1 MRWDALFA
9 DLESQFE
16 ALQEGDLYGEVAD
29 RVRAEVGKITVLDR
43 LRGAV
48 DTVVR
53 VELIDAEPVH
63 GTLTRVGKD
72 CLLIETERY
81 EEWLIPVA
89 ALVAVHRL
97 GPWAEPA
104 SGAVEGSS
112 GSPTCCGGSRATAH
126 RSRCSVAAADRS
138 PARSTGSEPTSSSSP
153 SIPWTLP
160 AAGPRS
166 TTSAWSPP
174 RPSAPSAA
182 AEPTASGRQRSVRS
196 PGRAAITPDRFHD

>member
-53 VELIDAEPVH
+53 VELIDADPVH

-104 SGAVEGSS
+104 VGAVEGKL
-112 GSPTCCGGSRATAH
+112 GLAH
-126 RSRCSVAAADRS
+126 LLRGIARDRS
-138 PARSTGSEPTSSSSP
+138 PVTLFCSGGGPVTGTIDRVGADFLELAEHALDAPRRRSEVYNQRLVPTQA
-153 SIPWTLP
+153 L
-160 AAGPRS
+160 
-166 TTSAWSPP
+166 
-174 RPSAPSAA
+174 
-182 AEPTASGRQRSVRS
+182 
-196 PGRAAITPDRFHD
+196 RALRRR

>member
-29 RVRAEVGKITVLDR
+29 RVRAEVAKFTVLDR

-53 VELIDAEPVH
+53 VELIDAAPVH

-104 SGAVEGSS
+104 VGAVEGKL
-112 GSPTCCGGSRATAH
+112 GLAH
-126 RSRCSVAAADRS
+126 LLRGIARDRS
-138 PARSTGSEPTSSSSP
+138 PVTLFCGGGGPVTGTIDRVGADFLEIAEHPLDAPRRRTEVYNVRLVPTQA
-153 SIPWTLP
+153 LR
-160 AAGPRS
+160 A
-166 TTSAWSPP
+166 
-174 RPSAPSAA
+174 
-182 AEPTASGRQRSVRS
+182 VR
-196 PGRAAITPDRFHD
+196 RR

>member
-9 DLESQFE
+9 DLESQFD

-29 RVRAEVGKITVLDR
+29 RIRTEVGKITVLDR

-53 VELIDAEPVH
+53 VELRNAEPVQ
-63 GTLTRVGKD
+63 GLLTRVGKD
-72 CLLIETERY
+72 CLLIEAERS

-104 SGAVEGSS
+104 VGAVAGKL
-112 GSPTCCGGSRATAH
+112 GLAH
-126 RSRCSVAAADRS
+126 LLRGIARDRS
-138 PARSTGSEPTSSSSP
+138 PVTLFCGGVPVVGTIDRVGADFLEIAEHPLDAPRRRTEVYNVRLVPTQA
-153 SIPWTLP
+153 LC
-160 AAGPRS
+160 ALR
-166 TTSAWSPP
+166 
-174 RPSAPSAA
+174 R
-182 AEPTASGRQRSVRS
+182 R
-196 PGRAAITPDRFHD
+196 

>member
-53 VELIDAEPVH
+53 VELIDAEPVQ
-63 GTLTRVGKD
+63 GMVTRVGKD

-104 SGAVEGSS
+104 VGAVEGKL
-112 GSPTCCGGSRATAH
+112 GLAH
-126 RSRCSVAAADRS
+126 LLRGIARDRS
-138 PARSTGSEPTSSSSP
+138 PVTLYCGGNPITGTIDRVGADFLELAEHPLDAPRRRTEVYNQRLVPTQA
-153 SIPWTLP
+153 L
-160 AAGPRS
+160 
-166 TTSAWSPP
+166 
-174 RPSAPSAA
+174 
-182 AEPTASGRQRSVRS
+182 
-196 PGRAAITPDRFHD
+196 RALRRR

>member
-29 RVRAEVGKITVLDR
+29 RIRAEVGKITVLDR

-48 DTVVR
+48 NTVVR
-53 VELIDAEPVH
+53 VEVNDADPVR
-63 GTLTRVGKD
+63 GLLSRVGKD

-81 EEWLIPVA
+81 EEWLIPVE

-104 SGAVEGSS
+104 VGAVEGKLGLAPLPRGLPRDRPPGTLSCR
-112 GSPTCCGGSRATAH
+112 GQRPAPPPIYLRG
-126 RSRCSVAAADRS
+126 AAF
-138 PARSTGSEPTSSSSP
+138 
-153 SIPWTLP
+153 L
-160 AAGPRS
+160 
-166 TTSAWSPP
+166 
-174 RPSAPSAA
+174 
-182 AEPTASGRQRSVRS
+182 
-196 PGRAAITPDRFHD
+196 

>member
-53 VELIDAEPVH
+53 VELIDSEPVH

-89 ALVAVHRL
+89 ALLAVHRL

-104 SGAVEGSS
+104 VGAVEGKL
-112 GSPTCCGGSRATAH
+112 GLAH
-126 RSRCSVAAADRS
+126 LLRGIARDRS
-138 PARSTGSEPTSSSSP
+138 PVTLFCAGGAPVTGTIDRVGADFLELAEHPLDAPRRRTEVYNVRLVPTEA
-153 SIPWTLP
+153 L
-160 AAGPRS
+160 
-166 TTSAWSPP
+166 
-174 RPSAPSAA
+174 
-182 AEPTASGRQRSVRS
+182 
-196 PGRAAITPDRFHD
+196 RALRRR

>member
-53 VELIDAEPVH
+53 VELIDADPVH
-63 GTLTRVGKD
+63 GMLTRVGKD

-81 EEWLIPVA
+81 EEWLIPVG

-104 SGAVEGSS
+104 SGAVEGKL
-112 GSPTCCGGSRATAH
+112 GLAHLLRGTA
-126 RSRCSVAAADRS
+126 RDRS
-138 PARSTGSEPTSSSSP
+138 PVTLFCSGGGPVTGTIDRVGADFLELAEHPLDAPRRRTEVYNQRLVPTQA
-153 SIPWTLP
+153 L
-160 AAGPRS
+160 
-166 TTSAWSPP
+166 
-174 RPSAPSAA
+174 
-182 AEPTASGRQRSVRS
+182 
-196 PGRAAITPDRFHD
+196 RALRRR